1 MDVMPAFPTPFSSA
15 SGLGASR
22 LAIAHLGELS
32 VAASGRGDA
41 VLRSIQFPAS
51 AAPTPFLATNEGN
64 QALQTLLTS
73 GLSWLGSLVKGAA
86 PAAEAGAQLALP
98 LL

>member
-1 MDVMPAFPTPFSSA
+1 MPAPFSPFGSPP
-15 SGLGASR
+15 GLGASR

-41 VLRSIQFPAS
+41 VLRSIQFGALAAS
-51 AAPTPFLATNEGN
+51 TPFLATNEGN
-64 QALQTLLTS
+64 QALQALLTS
-73 GLSWLGSLVKGAA
+73 GLSWLGNLVKDAA

-98 LL
+98 LV